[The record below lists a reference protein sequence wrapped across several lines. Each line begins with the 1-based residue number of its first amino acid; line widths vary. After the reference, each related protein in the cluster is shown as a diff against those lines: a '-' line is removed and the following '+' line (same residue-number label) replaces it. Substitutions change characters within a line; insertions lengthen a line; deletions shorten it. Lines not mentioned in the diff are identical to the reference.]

1 MKKLILVNRKDKIKS
16 YSDEEKC
23 HQAKGI
29 LHRAFAIFI
38 FNDKNQLLI
47 QKRSKLKKLWPG
59 YWENSCSSHPFK
71 GETYLKAGERRL
83 KEELGFNYQLKFID
97 KFLYQASYKDI
108 GSENEICTV
117 LIGKYNKEPKPDPK
131 EVADWKWINP
141 KELKKEI
148 AKNPQKYTPW
158 VKIGLKKL
166 MSLEKAEK
174 KKQVSKLNA
183 LLNEYSKLIQPVI
196 KKLLDFYVD
205 EKNREIVKYQ
215 ILTGGKRLRPALVIM
230 VCQLLGGKIKD
241 VLYPAAGLEILH
253 NYSLIVDDIIDN
265 SILRR
270 GKPTAWAKF
279 GKSIAQCIGIDYPA
293 AAFQAANRSKEPIKI
308 SELFARTM
316 KTIVDGEILDILFE
330 QQGREDEF
338 YVVKNR
344 YQNITEKDYFEM
356 VNKKT
361 AALFQTCC
369 EAGGICAGAKK
380 KQIEALKNYGFNLG
394 VAFQIQDD
402 ILDIFGEKV
411 STTKKIGRDIR
422 ERKGG
427 NIIILFALKEL
438 SKKKKQRI
446 LKIMRKKEIK
456 NKDIKEAVKLINQTR
471 SRQKAY
477 QFGQKFVEKAK
488 KNLNSLSK
496 NKWNDILREIAGFA
510 IEREK

>member
-1 MKKLILVNRKDKIKS
+1 
-16 YSDEEKC
+16 
-23 HQAKGI
+23 
-29 LHRAFAIFI
+29 
-38 FNDKNQLLI
+38 
-47 QKRSKLKKLWPG
+47 
-59 YWENSCSSHPFK
+59 
-71 GETYLKAGERRL
+71 
-83 KEELGFNYQLKFID
+83 
-97 KFLYQASYKDI
+97 
-108 GSENEICTV
+108 
-117 LIGKYNKEPKPDPK
+117 
-131 EVADWKWINP
+131 
-141 KELKKEI
+141 
-148 AKNPQKYTPW
+148 
-158 VKIGLKKL
+158 
-166 MSLEKAEK
+166 
-174 KKQVSKLNA
+174 
-183 LLNEYSKLIQPVI
+183 
-196 KKLLDFYVD
+196 
-205 EKNREIVKYQ
+205 
-215 ILTGGKRLRPALVIM
+215 M

-330 QQGREDEF
+330 QQGREDES

-369 EAGGICAGAKK
+369 EAGGICAGAKEK
-380 KQIEALKNYGFNLG
+380 ELKVLRNYGFNLG
-394 VAFQIQDD
+394 IAFQITDD
-402 ILDIFGEKV
+402 ILDIFGEKG

-422 ERKGG
+422 ERKEG
-427 NIIILFALKEL
+427 NIIIHFALKKL
-438 SKKKKQRI
+438 SKRKKQRI
-446 LKIMRKKEIK
+446 LRIMRKKEIK